1 MRLLD
6 SEAAIVWFL
15 QSPSGWTLAA
25 IWGALWGSFANVCI
39 HRVPLKQS
47 LVRPGSH
54 CPSCQ
59 QPIPWYLN
67 IPVLGWLVVRGRCRS
82 CGARVSARYLLVE
95 LLAIALTLLV
105 YARFV
110 AFGEAPPSV
119 ELSRFVVYFF
129 FVGVLLVM
137 SAIDVEHQILPD
149 RISYPAIPLF
159 FLLGRLLF
167 WMGGEVSLGQAAVG
181 LVAGYGIVRIISDGY
196 YYLTGREGLGYG
208 DGKLLSLI
216 GGLLGWKALPWVLL
230 TGSVSGLVIGAPL
243 TLLLRH
249 RNEQVNEQAEV
260 RHTAIVFGPFL
271 SFGALCYL
279 LLLLGRDLDSL
290 LLKVLAPLLG
300 NAV

>member
-1 MRLLD
+1 MD
-6 SEAAIVWFL
+6 SEAAILWFL

-39 HRVPLKQS
+39 HRIPLRQS
-47 LVRPGSH
+47 LVQPGSH

-59 QPIPWYLN
+59 QPIAWYHN
-67 IPVLGWLVVRGRCRS
+67 VPILGYLLVRGRCRS
-82 CGARVSARYLLVE
+82 CGARVSPRYLVVE

-110 AFGEAPPSV
+110 APGDAPPSV
-119 ELSRFVVYFF
+119 ELSRFIVYFF

-167 WMGGEVSLGQAAVG
+167 WMGGEVSLWQAVGG
-181 LVAGYGIVRIISDGY
+181 LVAGYLIVRLISDGY

-230 TGSVSGLVIGAPL
+230 VGSVSGLIVGAPL
-243 TLLLRH
+243 TLWLR
-249 RNEQVNEQAEV
+249 RKSDEQAAM
-260 RHTAIVFGPFL
+260 RHTAVVFGPFL

-279 LLLLGRDLDSL
+279 LLLLGRDIDSL

-300 NAV
+300 NTV